1 MAKNSL
7 GREIPA
13 VWRGRSL
20 DPYLDPW
27 SRQPEVLRATR
38 PLVRCRPGDSKLL
51 PSLRAAIEM
60 CELKNGMN
68 ISTHHALRNGDLLLN
83 MLVKELDA
91 MGLRDIGIASSSVHA
106 VHAEMIPY
114 IRKGV
119 ITRIETGVNGLIAEL
134 VSKGELDCPIVVR
147 SHGGRA
153 RSLATGEVAID
164 AAFIAAPCC
173 DITGNLNGVYGPSAC
188 GSLGY
193 AHTDARY
200 ARKVIAVTDNL
211 VRFPAAPISIG
222 QSEVDY
228 VVQIESL
235 GDPNKIVSTT
245 TRLARDPA
253 ALLIARYASEVI
265 EASGL
270 LKDGFSFQTG
280 AGGTSL
286 AVADLIHRKMAKGK
300 IKGSFGC
307 GGITGYFVDMLEQGY
322 FETLFDVQ
330 CFDLKAVESL
340 RRNPGHRE
348 ISASLYANPYNRG
361 EVVNMLDC
369 VILGATEVDVDFN
382 VNVNTESS
390 GYLLHNTGGHCDA
403 AAGAKLAIVVAPSM
417 RGRLPIVRDA
427 VTTVTTPGETVDVIV
442 TERGICVA
450 DKHVDLKKEL
460 LRRKLP
466 LKDIRQFHE
475 EITRIT
481 GEPRAV
487 EFDDEVV
494 ALIEYRDG
502 SIIDVVRRVCE

>member
-13 VWRGRSL
+13 QWRGHSL

-27 SRQPEVLRATR
+27 SRKPEMLRATR
-38 PLVRCRPGDSKLL
+38 ALVRRAPGDSKLL
-51 PSLRAAIEM
+51 PSLRAALEK
-60 CELKNGMN
+60 CELRNGMN
-68 ISTHHALRNGDLLLN
+68 ISTHHHLRNGDLLLN
-83 MLVKELDA
+83 LLVKELDA
-91 MGLRDIGIASSSVHA
+91 MGLRDMGIASSSVHA
-106 VHAEMIPY
+106 VHAEIIPY
-114 IRKGV
+114 IQKGV
-119 ITRIETGVNGLIAEL
+119 ITRIETGVNGLIGEM
-134 VSKGELDCPIVVR
+134 VSKGELNCSIIVR
-147 SHGGRA
+147 SHGGRV
-153 RSLATGEVAID
+153 RSIVTGEVEIH

-173 DITGNLNGVYGPSAC
+173 DITGNLNGVDGPSAC

-193 AHTDARY
+193 AYTDARY
-200 ARKVIAVTDNL
+200 AKKVIAVTDHL
-211 VRFPAAPISIG
+211 VPFPATPISVS
-222 QSEVDY
+222 QSDVDY

-235 GDPNKIVSTT
+235 GDPKKIVSTT
-245 TRLARDPA
+245 TRVTRDPA
-253 ALLIARYASEVI
+253 GLIIAKYAAEVI

-286 AVADLIHRKMAKGK
+286 AVADLVRRKMAEGK

-322 FETLFDVQ
+322 FKTLFDVQ
-330 CFDLKAVESL
+330 CFDLKAVESIH
-340 RRNPGHRE
+340 RNPEHRE
-348 ISASLYANPYNRG
+348 MSADLYANPFNRG
-361 EVVNMLDC
+361 AVVNLLDC

-390 GYLLHNTGGHCDA
+390 GLLLHNTGGHCDA

-427 VTTVTTPGETVDVIV
+427 VTTVSTPGETVDVIV

-460 LRRKLP
+460 LRRNLP

-475 EITRIT
+475 EITEIT
-481 GEPRAV
+481 GVPRPV
-487 EFDDEVV
+487 EFEDDVV

-502 SIIDVVRRVCE
+502 SIIDVVRRIRA